1 MNILSI
7 KKQFNFTEY
16 VINKN
21 SMKIKRIYEPV
32 SPEDGYRILVDR
44 IWPRGISKEMAAL
57 DEWDKD
63 IAPSNELRK
72 WFNHIPD
79 RFETFKQKYIT
90 ELTESKDRLN
100 RLRSIAKKQNLT
112 LLYSAKD
119 IEHNQAVVLM
129 EILNNQI

>member
-1 MNILSI
+1 
-7 KKQFNFTEY
+7 
-16 VINKN
+16 
-21 SMKIKRIYEPV
+21 MKIKRIYEPV

-72 WFNHIPD
+72 WFNHIPE
-79 RFETFKQKYIT
+79 RFEAFKQKYIT
-90 ELTESKDRLN
+90 ELTKSKDRLN

>member
-72 WFNHIPD
+72 WFNHIPE
-79 RFETFKQKYIT
+79 RFEAFKQKYIT

>member
-72 WFNHIPD
+72 WFNHIPE
-79 RFETFKQKYIT
+79 RFEAFKQKYIT
-90 ELTESKDRLN
+90 ELTKSKDRLN